1 MKAAFRAL
9 VTSPMPYVLL
19 FALFGAASIVTGVAI
34 LCGAGPAFIAA
45 GVFLLSGAGFVMR
58 GMSANG

>member
-9 VTSPMPYVLL
+9 VSSPMTYVLL
-19 FALFGAASIVTGVAI
+19 FALLGAASIVTGVAV
-34 LCGAGPAFIAA
+34 LYGAGPAFIAS

>member
-1 MKAAFRAL
+1 MKSALRAL
-9 VTSPMPYVLL
+9 VASPMTYVLV
-19 FALFGAASIVTGVAI
+19 FALLGAACIVSGVVI
-34 LCGAGPAFIAA
+34 LFGAGPAFIAS